1 MHEDT
6 DATADNA
13 RRALMRGAACVAGAW
28 AAAGTLPA
36 VAGTARSFAP
46 ALLVDERGEPFRASA
61 LKPGQAWLFN
71 YPFVASPVFLFNL
84 DRPIPGT
91 SLQTEEKTAYVS
103 PAGVGPR
110 RSIVAFSAIC
120 AHQLMYPTPAISFIG
135 LRKGV
140 GREPPQVIHC
150 CGDDSRYD
158 PAAGARVLA
167 GPAPQ
172 PLAAV
177 PLAWDGNTDELRATG
192 IVGGDR
198 FDAFFEKYAMRL
210 DMELGSRARAGAT
223 ATCVVKP
230 ASRYSR
236 QWQTCP
242 V

>member
-1 MHEDT
+1 MQPST
-6 DATADNA
+6 DPDDFD
-13 RRALMRGAACVAGAW
+13 RRALMQGAACMAGAW

-36 VAGTARSFAP
+36 VAGMARSVAP
-46 ALLVDERGEPFRASA
+46 ALLVDERGDPFRAGM
-61 LKPGQAWLFN
+61 LRPGEAWLFN
-71 YPFVASPVFLFNL
+71 YPFVASPVFLLRL
-84 DRPIPGT
+84 DRPVPGT
-91 SLQTEEKTAYVS
+91 PLQTEAKAAYVS
-103 PAGVGPR
+103 PAGVGPGQA
-110 RSIVAFSAIC
+110 IVAFSAIC

-140 GREPPQVIHC
+140 GQEPAQVIHC

-177 PLAWDGNTDELRATG
+177 PLAWDGRTDELRATG

-198 FDAFFEKYAMRL
+198 FDAFFAKYAFRL
-210 DMELGSRARAGAT
+210 EMELGARARAGST

-236 QWQTCP
+236 QWQSCP
-242 V
+242 A